1 MFDTLF
7 KNYEKGYNEGELEAK
22 KNSFLEK
29 LNSFLGNKTKVIKW
43 VVKKLSMVF
52 TDNLINI
59 NVPKVNSI
67 GFSGDPSLYD
77 DYDENIVNKRFM
89 NADIVLNKN
98 EQIDDL
104 LYTEDQDHN
113 NDLLYRKGPSYDF
126 YASAIAQENEK
137 QRKIKKVVIVLG
149 IIIFVAIIL
158 LVLGLSLKID
168 SNPLETSD
176 ANNNNENTKDRKSN
190 LAPSKKD
197 KIQDPDTSIILQVLP
212 YAGVALGGI
221 VPAIGLAVQ
230 NNSGSKNTALEKDNK
245 DGVETIKDEPDGN
258 TLVEGLD
265 GTNRNEAKSKTDADI
280 EPKEEAPSKS
290 NEEND
295 EK

>member
-1 MFDTLF
+1 
-7 KNYEKGYNEGELEAK
+7 
-22 KNSFLEK
+22 
-29 LNSFLGNKTKVIKW
+29 
-43 VVKKLSMVF
+43 MVF
-52 TDNLINI
+52 VDKLL
-59 NVPKVNSI
+59 NVPKVSSI
-67 GFSGDPSLYD
+67 EFSVTCLLGN

-89 NADIVLNKN
+89 KAGIVLNKN

-104 LYTEDQDHN
+104 LYTEGRN
-113 NDLLYRKGPSYDF
+113 NDLFYRTDPSYDF
-126 YASAIAQENEK
+126 YASAIVQEKKK

-158 LVLGLSLKID
+158 LILGLSLKID

-176 ANNNNENTKDRKSN
+176 DNNNNNENTKDRKSS

-245 DGVETIKDEPDGN
+245 DGVETIKDESDGN